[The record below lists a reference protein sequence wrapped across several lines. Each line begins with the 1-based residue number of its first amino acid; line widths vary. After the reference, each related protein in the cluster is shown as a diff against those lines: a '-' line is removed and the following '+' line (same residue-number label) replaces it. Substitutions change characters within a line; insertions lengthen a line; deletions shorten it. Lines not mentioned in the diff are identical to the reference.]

1 MVADGDR
8 YDSWVE
14 ARHDLVASRTAHRQ
28 VVGAYEAG
36 MA

>member
-1 MVADGDR
+1 MVSDGDR
-8 YDSWVE
+8 YGSWVE
-14 ARHDLVASRTAHRQ
+14 ARHDLVASRTARRQ